1 VDGATSTAILIHL
14 LKKLELD
21 VSYRLPHR
29 VHDGYGMKKK
39 FVDEL
44 APLGV
49 SLIITVDCGT
59 KDIEVIQY
67 AKEHGI
73 DVIVTDH
80 HAVPDIIPKEAIAL
94 INPKRPDCDYP
105 FSGLA

>member
-1 VDGATSTAILIHL
+1 MHL
-14 LKKLELD
+14 FKKLDFD

-39 FVDEL
+39 FIDEL

-59 KDIEVIQY
+59 RDIEVIEY

-80 HAVPDIIPKEAIAL
+80 HAVPEVIPKEAILPTVLAGAL
-94 INPKRPDCDYP
+94 
-105 FSGLA
+105 